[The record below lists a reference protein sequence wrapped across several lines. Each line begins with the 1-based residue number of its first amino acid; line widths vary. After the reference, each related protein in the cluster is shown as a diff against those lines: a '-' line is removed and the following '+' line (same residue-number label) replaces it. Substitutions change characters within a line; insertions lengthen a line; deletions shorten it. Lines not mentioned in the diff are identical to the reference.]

1 MEELS
6 AFKKTIRNLLVEKIG
21 FLTDSDQTHLKK
33 QAQTLGLDNRQF
45 GALLQ
50 EIHLSINWDALRDE
64 RQGRDRVVRPI
75 HIFGIEVRSLEKLG
89 EVLYKNR
96 VKALKY
102 LEDAVFLKEN
112 VTYLSH
118 QNVDLAMEMMEL
130 HDSERNS
137 EKRFLKI
144 CYQLNANLPFKIGE
158 ESFST
163 VKELLDRGWV
173 GQDFFSEIYNT
184 FAAGHLQ
191 IWIHRCFIDL
201 INILPAGESFCDFLY
216 FVYTIDPD
224 YPFYVENELF
234 LQPGDLVTRARRD
247 ASFWLPLLA
256 TFDHGLLSIWLERR
270 GMGEIIS
277 KFKNYATELRAAEKK
292 SEELSRNLVQK
303 LLEALAPDM
312 EIPDLSVAAEELSFL
327 NIQNK
332 ALFHPI
338 VVRLNNKG
346 FVRATVGFDRDVP
359 GVWISPK
366 NLTLSDLG
374 GKESVTFH
382 LNVDPSKLIKDHLYT
397 ISLQIQ
403 TDYQS
408 IHIPLAIKT
417 VFPMRAFML
426 CLLRYGGLGT
436 IFLCIIRLLISWAY
450 NGNGWLKPQ
459 LVWNNI
465 SAQVPSNH
473 LVYILIFIIA
483 ILVPLLAWPRI
494 KKIEQI

>member
-21 FLTDSDQTHLKK
+21 ILSDSDQTHLKK

-45 GALLQ
+45 SSLLQ

-75 HIFGIEVRSLEKLG
+75 HIFGIEVMSLEKLG

-118 QNVDLAMEMMEL
+118 QNVDLAMGMMDL
-130 HDSERNS
+130 HTGERNS

-144 CYQLNANLPFKIGE
+144 CYQLNAELPFKVGE

-163 VKELLDRGWV
+163 VKELLDRGWM
-173 GQDFFSEIYNT
+173 GHDFFSELYNK
-184 FAAGHLQ
+184 FAVGHLQ
-191 IWIHRCFIDL
+191 IWIHRRFNDL
-201 INILPAGESFCDFLY
+201 LTILPAGESFQDFLY
-216 FVYTIDPD
+216 FVYAIEPD
-224 YPFYVENELF
+224 YPFYVEHELF

-256 TFDHGLLSIWLERR
+256 TFDHGLLGIWLERK

-277 KFKNYATELRAAEKK
+277 KFKKYATELRAVEKK
-292 SEELSRNLVQK
+292 SEDLSRNLVQK
-303 LLEALAPDM
+303 LLEVLAPEM
-312 EIPDLSVAAEELSFL
+312 EVPDLSVAVDELSFI
-327 NIQNK
+327 NIQDK
-332 ALFHPI
+332 PLFHPI
-338 VVRLNNKG
+338 VVHLNNKG
-346 FVRATVGFDRDVP
+346 FVRAKVGFDHETR
-359 GVWISPK
+359 GVWISP
-366 NLTLSDLG
+366 NSLTLSDLE
-374 GKESVTFH
+374 GKDSVTFI

-397 ISLQIQ
+397 LSLKIQ

-408 IHIPLAIKT
+408 IDIPVALKT
-417 VFPMRAFML
+417 VFPMRGFML
-426 CLLRYGGLGT
+426 CLLRYSGLGA
-436 IFLCIIRLLISWAY
+436 IFLCIIRLLIAAANS
-450 NGNGWLKPQ
+450 GNSWLKPQ

>member
-6 AFKKTIRNLLVEKIG
+6 AFKKTIKNLLVEKIG
-21 FLTDSDQTHLKK
+21 ILSDSDQTHLKK

-45 GALLQ
+45 SALLQ

-75 HIFGIEVRSLEKLG
+75 HIFGVEVRSLEKLG
-89 EVLYKNR
+89 EVLYENQ

-118 QNVDLAMEMMEL
+118 QNVDQAMELMEL
-130 HDSERNS
+130 HSSERNS
-137 EKRFLKI
+137 KKRFLKI
-144 CYQLNANLPFKIGE
+144 CYQLNAELPFKVGE
-158 ESFST
+158 ESFSNI
-163 VKELLDRGWV
+163 KGLLDWGWM
-173 GQDFFSEIYNT
+173 GIDFFSEIYNK
-184 FAAGHLQ
+184 FAIGHLQ
-191 IWIHRCFIDL
+191 IWIHRRFNVL
-201 INILPAGESFCDFLY
+201 ITILPSGESFRDFLY
-216 FVYTIDPD
+216 FIYTIEPN
-224 YPFYVENELF
+224 YPFYVESELF
-234 LQPGDLVTRARRD
+234 LQPGDLVTRAKRD
-247 ASFWLPLLA
+247 ATFWLPLFAAL
-256 TFDHGLLSIWLERR
+256 DHGSLSIWLERR
-270 GMGEIIS
+270 GMGEVIS
-277 KFKNYATELRAAEKK
+277 KFEKYAAGLLATEKK

-312 EIPDLSVAAEELSFL
+312 EVPDLSAAVEKLSFL
-327 NIQNK
+327 NIQDK
-332 ALFHPI
+332 PLFNPI

-346 FVRATVGFDRDVP
+346 FVRATVGFERDIP

-366 NLTLSDLG
+366 NLTLSDLE

-382 LNVDPSKLIKDHLYT
+382 LNVDPSRLIKDHLYT
-397 ISLQIQ
+397 LSLKIQ

-408 IHIPLAIKT
+408 VRIPLALKT

-436 IFLCIIRLLISWAY
+436 FFLCIIRLLITAAY
-450 NGNGWLKPQ
+450 SGSGWLKPQ
-459 LVWNNI
+459 LVWNDF
-465 SAQVPSNH
+465 SAQLPANH
-473 LVYILIFIIA
+473 LVYVLIFIVA